1 MPPKID
7 AVTEREI
14 LIRLDS
20 NVSQLS
26 DTIERFA
33 KALEKLEET
42 KIKDHE
48 DRLSDIEKWKNEFSG
63 AYKVIALMGLLLS
76 VFATLRTFLK

>member
-1 MPPKID
+1 MEP
-7 AVTEREI
+7 VTEREI

-48 DRLSDIEKWKNEFSG
+48 ERLTVIENWRSEFSG
-63 AYKVIALMGLLLS
+63 AYKIVALVGLLLGM
-76 VFATLRTFLK
+76 FATFRTFIP